1 MPLIEP
7 KLEIAKGNYTNHSFI
22 HKVGI
27 NDTTSTTYETMW
39 NGGDVYPTIGAT
51 GRLLHISSSAN
62 QDATGSIGARTL
74 TVEGLDVNYNTV
86 TETIPLTGKALTT
99 STNSYIALNDAF
111 IATGG
116 TAEQSGSISISL
128 SGSSILGY
136 VDSVYKQS
144 MQAHYTVPANHTAY
158 LQSVN
163 CSVNQVGVPLSSGS
177 FVLYQKPSG
186 SVYRALTFQ
195 QSSGTLSGE
204 DMNNAISFSE
214 KTEID
219 LRVKGNSGPAANGS
233 TGNFALIVVNSNN
246 IPIQGVNFQGFII

>member
-27 NDTTSTTYETMW
+27 NDTTTTTYETMW
-39 NGGDVYPTIGAT
+39 NGGAVYPTIGAT

-74 TVEGLDVNYNTV
+74 TVEGLDANYNSV

-99 STNSYIALNDAF
+99 STNTYIALNDAF
-111 IATGG
+111 IA
-116 TAEQSGSISISL
+116 
-128 SGSSILGY
+128 
-136 VDSVYKQS
+136 
-144 MQAHYTVPANHTAY
+144 TVPANHTAY

-163 CSVNQVGVPLSSGS
+163 CSVNQVGVPLASGS

-186 SVYRALTFQ
+186 SVYRALTF
-195 QSSGTLSGE
+195 
-204 DMNNAISFSE
+204 
-214 KTEID
+214 
-219 LRVKGNSGPAANGS
+219 
-233 TGNFALIVVNSNN
+233 
-246 IPIQGVNFQGFII
+246 

>member
-27 NDTTSTTYETMW
+27 NDTTTTTYETMW
-39 NGGDVYPTIGAT
+39 NGGGVYPTIGAT

-86 TETIPLTGKALTT
+86 TKTIPLTGKALTT
-99 STNSYIALNDAF
+99 STNTYIALNDAF

-163 CSVNQVGVPLSSGS
+163 CSVNQTDASGS
-177 FVLYQKPSG
+177 FILYQKPSG
-186 SVYRALTFQ
+186 SVYRVATYQ
-195 QSSGTLSGE
+195 QSSGDISNEDINSG
-204 DMNNAISFSE
+204 ISFSG

-219 LRVKGNSGPAANGS
+219 LRVRGNSSAAENGS
-233 TGNFALIVVNSNN
+233 TGNFTLILVSSSNV
-246 IPIQGVNFQGFII
+246 PVEGVNFQGFII